1 MIFQL
6 RIGDKTHYDL
16 EYVKALTE
24 EIVKHGKPYDEVW
37 LATSYAL
44 PSLDKCR
51 EGSGKNFCRQRN
63 LTITPGQPYSRSCR
77 CKNGYGGHRR

>member
-6 RIGDKTHYDL
+6 RIGDRTHYDL
-16 EYVKALTE
+16 EYVKALVE

-44 PSLDKCR
+44 SIYK
-51 EGSGKNFCRQRN
+51 
-63 LTITPGQPYSRSCR
+63 
-77 CKNGYGGHRR
+77 